1 MMSVIIQDLLVAM
14 GTLGRAPF
22 QEEKLQLLPRKQCGT
37 KERMF
42 L

>member
-1 MMSVIIQDLLVAM
+1 MSVIIGDLPVAM
-14 GTLGRAPF
+14 GTLGRASF
-22 QEEKLQLLPRKQCGT
+22 QKEKLQLLPGKQRGT